1 MIFCRVAVRHFIEQ
15 VFMIV
20 IIILGHDYHYD
31 CFSSSNIY
39 RSFRCVHSAGDE
51 ISNWGTR
58 EEHRAF
64 ITFHLQHPHQQ
75 PQRERHHHPHK
86 QPQCERHHHP
96 HHEDNLER

>member
-1 MIFCRVAVRHFIEQ
+1 
-15 VFMIV
+15 MIV
-20 IIILGHDYHYD
+20 IVILVHDYHYD

-75 PQRERHHHPHK
+75 PQRERHHHPH
-86 QPQCERHHHP
+86 
-96 HHEDNLER
+96 HEDNLER